1 MTTVSPVFTSVAY
14 AAGSTPVFKTRPR
27 FGNKPYADIFEG
39 LSLTPSQADVL
50 QIFAQLA
57 SAHTLDDF
65 KQALPVLSHPD
76 YTHLFEAKGRKPF
89 HTPFADLFTRL
100 EASDQQRMIDDL
112 FKNLQKTPDTTSQQ
126 NTLDTLVDLYFYA
139 LRPTTDKNGGRPV
152 AEHLLN
158 RFDTLLADDSK
169 PLALRRY
176 AQQRLRNQLKILQN
190 NYPVFPARLPLEELI
205 AARNEVNPLLSR
217 YLTPP
222 PQRQVKKEAIAKL
235 QQALLD
241 PDPDVLQAMSTS
253 GEIALVI
260 PEWLRVTGPNNTQHS
275 NQAYTLEG
283 HLLSCVAKSK
293 ASPYYQTLSPHQK
306 KLLTMAALLHDIGK
320 RTGPANLKPVI
331 TPDRCHSLKSEDVA
345 WANLPA
351 LGFST
356 KDTRTIARL
365 LRYHTAL
372 GNTILRTR
380 ALGEAKPPEELL
392 DYLAN
397 VTQSPVTLTMLQALT
412 EGDVRSLSLDQ
423 KEFNGETATRLKDY
437 GELIAQRIKSNWP
450 MRAQVLLQNIADT
463 THDWL
468 GHLKKDWAGFRSL

>member
-1 MTTVSPVFTSVAY
+1 
-14 AAGSTPVFKTRPR
+14 
-27 FGNKPYADIFEG
+27 
-39 LSLTPSQADVL
+39 
-50 QIFAQLA
+50 
-57 SAHTLDDF
+57 
-65 KQALPVLSHPD
+65 
-76 YTHLFEAKGRKPF
+76 
-89 HTPFADLFTRL
+89 
-100 EASDQQRMIDDL
+100 
-112 FKNLQKTPDTTSQQ
+112 
-126 NTLDTLVDLYFYA
+126 
-139 LRPTTDKNGGRPV
+139 
-152 AEHLLN
+152 
-158 RFDTLLADDSK
+158 
-169 PLALRRY
+169 
-176 AQQRLRNQLKILQN
+176 
-190 NYPVFPARLPLEELI
+190 
-205 AARNEVNPLLSR
+205 
-217 YLTPP
+217 
-222 PQRQVKKEAIAKL
+222 
-235 QQALLD
+235 
-241 PDPDVLQAMSTS
+241 
-253 GEIALVI
+253 
-260 PEWLRVTGPNNTQHS
+260 
-275 NQAYTLEG
+275 
-283 HLLSCVAKSK
+283 
-293 ASPYYQTLSPHQK
+293 
-306 KLLTMAALLHDIGK
+306 MAALLHDIGK